1 MQSRI
6 GGLLFETPKRV
17 ESFFIRDMAGGLVKI
32 ASQVVQRIAE
42 LLIVVHGTS
51 PLLFGCPQHKNQG
64 TGGKAGKVTPV
75 MDRAYP
81 LSDTRQAIDHVA
93 GGHARGK
100 VAITVSQEAPVA
112 LPAVA

>member
-1 MQSRI
+1 VS
-6 GGLLFETPKRV
+6 PKHEDLVALKELV
-17 ESFFIRDMAGGLVKI
+17 E
-32 ASQVVQRIAE
+32 
-42 LLIVVHGTS
+42 
-51 PLLFGCPQHKNQG
+51 
-64 TGGKAGKVTPV
+64 AGKVTPV